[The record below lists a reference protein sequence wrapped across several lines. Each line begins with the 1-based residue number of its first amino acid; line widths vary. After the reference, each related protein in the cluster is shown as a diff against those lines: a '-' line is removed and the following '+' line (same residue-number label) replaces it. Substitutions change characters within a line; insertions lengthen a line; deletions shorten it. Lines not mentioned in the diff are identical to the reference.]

1 MPDKLLE
8 KVAKK
13 PPKKPAKKTAKK
25 AAKKPAKK
33 PLRKP
38 RKPQN
43 TAGEKTLGWS
53 VSDEEEGE
61 KKGDIEEEKE
71 DQLLAEAL
79 AKSRKERAEDA
90 DIFDF
95 NF

>member
-1 MPDKLLE
+1 M
-8 KVAKK
+8 A
-13 PPKKPAKKTAKK
+13 
-25 AAKKPAKK
+25 
-33 PLRKP
+33 
-38 RKPQN
+38 
-43 TAGEKTLGWS
+43 
-53 VSDEEEGE
+53 EEGE

>member
-1 MPDKLLE
+1 MSLFLKPPE
-8 KVAKK
+8 KKAKK
-13 PPKKPAKKTAKK
+13 NIPFFRFFRNK
-25 AAKKPAKK
+25 
-33 PLRKP
+33 LRGKM
-38 RKPQN
+38 
-43 TAGEKTLGWS
+43 A
-53 VSDEEEGE
+53 EEGE